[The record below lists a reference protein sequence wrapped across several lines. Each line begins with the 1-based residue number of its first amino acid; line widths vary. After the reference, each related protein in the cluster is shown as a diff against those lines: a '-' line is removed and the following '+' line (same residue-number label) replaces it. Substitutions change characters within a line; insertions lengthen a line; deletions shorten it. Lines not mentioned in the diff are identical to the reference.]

1 VTPRGQRLGQDSPSQ
16 ASALALDTMTRTAGS
31 AMLGG
36 AAAGAGHV
44 VSLSQLKRREVFME
58 QTKEFSVTL
67 DDRPGT
73 LAKATDAIAKAG
85 INIEGYCAVPSGK
98 DGKGTFRVV
107 TKDPSNTRK
116 ALETAGFKVQEERD
130 IAVIEAEDRPGFLA
144 QVLRRL
150 AENEVNVGPSYSIT
164 QNRIAI
170 SSDNFAKLREFLQE
184 MVPTSTRR

>member
-1 VTPRGQRLGQDSPSQ
+1 
-16 ASALALDTMTRTAGS
+16 M
-31 AMLGG
+31 
-36 AAAGAGHV
+36 
-44 VSLSQLKRREVFME
+44 EEFMD
-58 QTKEFSVTL
+58 QTKEFALTL

-107 TKDPSNTRK
+107 TSDPATTRK

-130 IAVIEAEDRPGFLA
+130 VAIVEGEDRPGFLA
-144 QVLRRL
+144 QILRRL
-150 AENEVNVGPSYSIT
+150 ADNELNVGPTYSLT

-170 SSDNFAKLREFLQE
+170 TADNFAKLRESLQE
-184 MVPTSTRR
+184 VVSTARRK

>member
-1 VTPRGQRLGQDSPSQ
+1 
-16 ASALALDTMTRTAGS
+16 
-31 AMLGG
+31 MLG
-36 AAAGAGHV
+36 ARQREREM
-44 VSLSQLKRREVFME
+44 LSRCLSSNAKEVLME
-58 QTKEFSVTL
+58 QTKELSVTL

-73 LAKATDAIAKAG
+73 LAKATEAIAKAG

-107 TKDPSNTRK
+107 TKDPSSTRK

-130 IAVIEAEDRPGFLA
+130 IALIEADDRPGFLA

-150 AENEVNVGPSYSIT
+150 AENELNVGPSYSIT

-170 SSDNFAKLREFLQE
+170 SADNFAKLREFLQE

>member
-1 VTPRGQRLGQDSPSQ
+1 
-16 ASALALDTMTRTAGS
+16 
-31 AMLGG
+31 
-36 AAAGAGHV
+36 
-44 VSLSQLKRREVFME
+44 ME
-58 QTKEFSVTL
+58 QTKEVSVTL

-107 TKDPSNTRK
+107 TKDPSSTRK

-130 IAVIEAEDRPGFLA
+130 VALIDAEDRPGFLA
-144 QVLRRL
+144 QILRRL
-150 AENEVNVGPSYSIT
+150 AENELNVGPSYSIT

-170 SSDNFAKLREFLQE
+170 SADNFAKLREFLQD
-184 MVPTSTRR
+184 VIPASTRR

>member
-1 VTPRGQRLGQDSPSQ
+1 
-16 ASALALDTMTRTAGS
+16 
-31 AMLGG
+31 
-36 AAAGAGHV
+36 
-44 VSLSQLKRREVFME
+44 ME
-58 QTKEFSVTL
+58 QTKEFALTL

-107 TKDPSNTRK
+107 TSDPATTRK

-130 IAVIEAEDRPGFLA
+130 VAIIEGEDRPGFLA
-144 QVLRRL
+144 QILRRL
-150 AENEVNVGPSYSIT
+150 ADNELNVGPTYSLT

-170 SSDNFAKLREFLQE
+170 AADNFAKLRESLQE
-184 MVPTSTRR
+184 VVSTARRK

>member
-1 VTPRGQRLGQDSPSQ
+1 MTPRGHRLGQDSPSQ
-16 ASALALDTMTRTAGS
+16 ASAPALDTVTHAAVS
-31 AMLGG
+31 AMLVCGSG
-36 AAAGAGHV
+36 SGSCGLLITVNA
-44 VSLSQLKRREVFME
+44 SEVFME

-73 LAKATDAIAKAG
+73 LAKATEAIAKAG

-98 DGKGTFRVV
+98 EGKGTFRVV
-107 TKDPSNTRK
+107 TKDPSSTRK

-130 IAVIEAEDRPGFLA
+130 IAIVPADDRPGFLA

-150 AENEVNVGPSYSIT
+150 AENELNVGPTYSLT

-170 SSDNFAKLREFLQE
+170 SADDFAKLREFLQE
-184 MVPTSTRR
+184 VTTTSRR

>member
-1 VTPRGQRLGQDSPSQ
+1 
-16 ASALALDTMTRTAGS
+16 
-31 AMLGG
+31 
-36 AAAGAGHV
+36 
-44 VSLSQLKRREVFME
+44 ME
-58 QTKEFSVTL
+58 QTKELSVTL

-73 LAKATDAIAKAG
+73 LAKATEAIAKAG

-107 TKDPSNTRK
+107 TKDSSSTRK

-150 AENEVNVGPSYSIT
+150 AENELNVGPSYSIT

-170 SSDNFAKLREFLQE
+170 SADNFAKLREFLQE
-184 MVPTSTRR
+184 AVPASTRR